1 MKKIV
6 VAVFGIL
13 CLICNSCTKE
23 DMEQYSYTNW
33 EGNFTVKVKGGSS
46 YVNMTATIGLYFSDD
61 LAFCQIKTKSGSW
74 QSSGG
79 YGRIFYEVRWTSDD
93 SFDLYPQNAEQK
105 QKTFTATIS
114 NKRIMTLTSLQ
125 GESTGTT
132 YKLYRIKEYKEN
144 RY

>member
-6 VAVFGIL
+6 VAALGIL
-13 CLICNSCTKE
+13 CLICTSCTKE
-23 DMEQYSYTNW
+23 ELEQFSYTDW
-33 EGNFTVKVKGGSS
+33 EGNLTVKVKGGSS

-61 LAFCQIKTKSGSW
+61 LAFCQIRTTCGSW
-74 QSSGG
+74 FQSGG
-79 YGRIFYEVRWTSDD
+79 YGRIYYEVRWTSDD
-93 SFDLYPQNAEQK
+93 SFDLYPQYAEQK
-105 QKTFTATIS
+105 KKAFTATIS

-132 YKLYRIKEYKEN
+132 YKLYRVKEY